1 MKEFDVRV
9 QSLIYQITT
18 LSKLEAE
25 KAEKKL
31 LYDYL
36 AAVMQELPEEPKA
49 RAHMLDAMERTVKD
63 LEQRKNGEAGLNIGG
78 SLLGT
83 IPPGG
88 GALCGNSL
96 PDTYARPT
104 KKTDYRN
111 GINAILG
118 RSQKTREP

>member
-1 MKEFDVRV
+1 MKEFDARV
-9 QSLIYQITT
+9 QSPIYQITT

-63 LEQRKNGEAGLNIGG
+63 LEQRKN
-78 SLLGT
+78 
-83 IPPGG
+83 
-88 GALCGNSL
+88 
-96 PDTYARPT
+96 R
-104 KKTDYRN
+104 
-111 GINAILG
+111 
-118 RSQKTREP
+118 

>member
-1 MKEFDVRV
+1 MKEFDARV

-63 LEQRKNGEAGLNIGG
+63 LEQRKN
-78 SLLGT
+78 
-83 IPPGG
+83 
-88 GALCGNSL
+88 
-96 PDTYARPT
+96 
-104 KKTDYRN
+104 KKP
-111 GINAILG
+111 A
-118 RSQKTREP
+118 

>member
-36 AAVMQELPEEPKA
+36 AAVMQELPEEPTA
-49 RAHMLDAMERTVKD
+49 RAHMLDAMERTAMHLWAVRIVSVPVREESQPCRNWQKSPHFR
-63 LEQRKNGEAGLNIGG
+63 ENPNSASETHTKPHCIG
-78 SLLGT
+78 
-83 IPPGG
+83 
-88 GALCGNSL
+88 
-96 PDTYARPT
+96 
-104 KKTDYRN
+104 
-111 GINAILG
+111 
-118 RSQKTREP
+118 

>member
-25 KAEKKL
+25 KAEKNL

-36 AAVMQELPEEPKA
+36 AAVMRELPEEPKA

-63 LEQRKNGEAGLNIGG
+63 LEQRKN
-78 SLLGT
+78 
-83 IPPGG
+83 
-88 GALCGNSL
+88 
-96 PDTYARPT
+96 
-104 KKTDYRN
+104 K
-111 GINAILG
+111 
-118 RSQKTREP
+118 EPA

>member
-88 GALCGNSL
+88 VPCVEIACQ
-96 PDTYARPT
+96 TPT
-104 KKTDYRN
+104 QDPPKRQIPEM
-111 GINAILG
+111 G
-118 RSQKTREP
+118 

>member
-1 MKEFDVRV
+1 MNTLPGIGAASGQKDKYKQRLTTLKEFDARV

-49 RAHMLDAMERTVKD
+49 QAHMLDAMERTVKD
-63 LEQRKNGEAGLNIGG
+63 LEQRKNGKPA
-78 SLLGT
+78 
-83 IPPGG
+83 
-88 GALCGNSL
+88 
-96 PDTYARPT
+96 
-104 KKTDYRN
+104 
-111 GINAILG
+111 
-118 RSQKTREP
+118 

>member
-1 MKEFDVRV
+1 MKEFDARV

-49 RAHMLDAMERTVKD
+49 RAHMLDAMERTAKD
-63 LEQRKNGEAGLNIGG
+63 LEQRKNGKPA
-78 SLLGT
+78 
-83 IPPGG
+83 
-88 GALCGNSL
+88 
-96 PDTYARPT
+96 
-104 KKTDYRN
+104 
-111 GINAILG
+111 
-118 RSQKTREP
+118 

>member
-49 RAHMLDAMERTVKD
+49 PGAH
-63 LEQRKNGEAGLNIGG
+63 AG
-78 SLLGT
+78 
-83 IPPGG
+83 
-88 GALCGNSL
+88 
-96 PDTYARPT
+96 
-104 KKTDYRN
+104 RN
-111 GINAILG
+111 GTHGEGFRAEKERVDG
-118 RSQKTREP
+118 

>member
-31 LYDYL
+31 MCDYL
-36 AAVMQELPEEPKA
+36 AAVMQELPEEQKA
-49 RAHMLDAMERTVKD
+49 RAQMLDAMERAAKD
-63 LEQRKNGEAGLNIGG
+63 LGQRKDKKAGLNIGG

-83 IPPGG
+83 TEK
-88 GALCGNSL
+88 CGCEKTQSI
-96 PDTYARPT
+96 AQ
-104 KKTDYRN
+104 KKEQN
-111 GINAILG
+111 H
-118 RSQKTREP
+118 E